1 MDRRIAGTKR
11 PHAATARREE
21 LTHGRMARYWALYF
35 PRQEFE
41 IASKECLDNVR
52 RLGAYLQE
60 HPESFSME
68 TDTSCVFDYPA
79 LVQAAPVAGF
89 ADRVYN
95 EPDHLLSCLGLAVCC
110 VLSAEYGAD
119 AEHILGDHRLH
130 IRLLHHEPIAH
141 MKTLKSSLVG
151 KLVTVRGTVVRTSP
165 IKPLLVQAQ
174 FTCQRCGGSQVVKIV
189 EGKYETPAKCAS
201 QGCKS
206 RVFDVDRR
214 VGSCATRSVDW
225 QQVRIQEKINDDPRD
240 PGRVPRSIDAELL
253 NDLVD
258 SVVPGDVVT
267 CTGIVKI
274 MLSDEG
280 KGRGRPNTLYI
291 LYLDAVAISKV
302 GGGLS
307 ESCVLEDEMT
317 TKDGIHFSTK
327 DLQFIRE
334 VYREPN
340 LFRLLVNSFCPGI
353 FGHEM
358 VKAGIM
364 LALFGARKRPTSAHN
379 GAISIRSDSH
389 VLVVGDPGLGKSQM
403 LTAVGQIA
411 PRGVY
416 VCGTSGIST
425 SGLTVTLVKEPGS
438 GDFALEAGALVL
450 SDMGC
455 CAIDEFDK
463 VGSEHSSLL
472 EAMEQQ
478 SISIAKGG
486 LVCSLPARTSVI
498 AAANPAGGHY
508 NKAKTVSENLR
519 INSALLSRFDLVFI
533 LLDKPDEDMDRFLSE
548 HVMALHSGSAD
559 RLGRASTQQHP
570 AAATTTNP
578 DASDVFGADTDGSD
592 SSSSN
597 LKHTLRLQPGEKLDT
612 IPPPLLRK
620 YVAYARKYVHPH
632 LSQAAKERL
641 RGFYLELRKSHRS
654 IDSMP
659 ITTRQLEAMIRL
671 AEARARA
678 ELRETVTDAD
688 AANVV
693 EIMRHSLFQTYED
706 EDGVLDF
713 SRSQMGTGVSHTSDI
728 KRFVARL
735 HRISED
741 TYNNMFTYAMMH
753 SIATEMGL
761 RFTNFQDIIDKL
773 NNQNFVIKKG
783 PKSYQLTTF

>member
-1 MDRRIAGTKR
+1 MDRIAGAKR
-11 PHAATARREE
+11 PNASRHEE
-21 LTHGRMARYWALYF
+21 LSRSRMARYWSLYF
-35 PRQEFE
+35 PRQD
-41 IASKECLDNVR
+41 IDVATKECLDDVR
-52 RLGAYLQE
+52 RFASYLQE

-68 TDTSCVFDYPA
+68 TDASCLFDYPA
-79 LVQAAPVAGF
+79 LVQASPVPGF

-95 EPDHLLSCLGLAVCC
+95 EPEHLLSCLGLAVCC
-110 VLSAEYGAD
+110 VLSTEYGPD

-130 IRLLHHEPIAH
+130 IHLLHHEPIAH
-141 MKTLKSSLVG
+141 MKTLKSNLVG

-174 FTCQRCGGSQVVKIV
+174 FICQRCGGSQLMKIV
-189 EGKYETPAKCAS
+189 EGKYETPIKCQT

-214 VGSCATRSVDW
+214 VGSATRSVDW

-267 CTGIVKI
+267 CTGVVKI

-280 KGRGRPNTLYI
+280 KGKGRPNTLYI

-302 GGGLS
+302 GGGGGS
-307 ESCVLEDEMT
+307 EGGASSTAVSPEDEMT
-317 TKDGIHFSTK
+317 TKDGIHFSSK

-334 VYREPN
+334 VYKEPR

-364 LALFGARKRPTSAHN
+364 LALFGARKRSVGN
-379 GAISIRSDSH
+379 RDGVNIRSDSH

-425 SGLTVTLVKEPGS
+425 SGLTVTLVKEQGS

-478 SISIAKGG
+478 TISIAKGG

-548 HVMALHSGSAD
+548 HVMSLHSGSAD
-559 RLGRASTQQHP
+559 RSQRVSTQTQRP
-570 AAATTTNP
+570 P
-578 DASDVFGADTDGSD
+578 DAVNSDADDVFGTGSNN
-592 SSSSN
+592 S
-597 LKHTLRLQPGEKLDT
+597 LKKWLCLQPGEKLDA

-620 YVAYARKYVHPH
+620 YVAYARKYVHPQ
-632 LSQAAKERL
+632 LSQAAKQRL
-641 RGFYLELRKSHRS
+641 REFYLELRKSHRS

-678 ELRETVTDAD
+678 ELRESVTENDAN
-688 AANVV
+688 NVI
-693 EIMRHSLFQTYED
+693 EIMRYSLFQTYED
-706 EDGVLDF
+706 EDGILDY
-713 SRSQMGTGVSHTSDI
+713 SRSQMGTGISRTSDI
-728 KRFVARL
+728 K
-735 HRISED
+735 
-741 TYNNMFTYAMMH
+741 
-753 SIATEMGL
+753 
-761 RFTNFQDIIDKL
+761 
-773 NNQNFVIKKG
+773 
-783 PKSYQLTTF
+783 